1 MTKSPDPCRINKK
14 SIVERISGVMTENYG
29 DYELDGFRLNK
40 EQEATLH
47 NAYNAIMAGGGW
59 GNIRLDFKNSQLVF
73 IKCETVQ
80 MVGSRGLDEY

>member
-1 MTKSPDPCRINKK
+1 MAK
-14 SIVERISGVMTENYG
+14 SITKRITGIMSEEYG
-29 DYELDGFRLNK
+29 DYELNGFKLSK
-40 EQEATLH
+40 EQEAKLH
-47 NAYNAIMAGGGW
+47 DAYAAIMAGGGW

>member
-1 MTKSPDPCRINKK
+1 MTKSPDRLMAK
-14 SIVERISGVMTENYG
+14 SITKRITGIMTENYG

-40 EQEATLH
+40 EQEVTLH

-80 MVGSRGLDEY
+80 MVGSRALDEF